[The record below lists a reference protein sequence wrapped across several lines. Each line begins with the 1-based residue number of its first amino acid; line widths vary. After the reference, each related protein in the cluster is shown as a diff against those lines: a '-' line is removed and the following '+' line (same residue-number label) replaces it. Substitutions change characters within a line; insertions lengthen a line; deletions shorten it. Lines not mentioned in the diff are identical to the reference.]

1 MFSDSADVARS
12 ALDQY
17 SSNTISIL
25 KYTLYGIAIGI
36 FALLILGLLVFA
48 ALLVRKQL
56 RKRKNKYDV
65 ENIDDL
71 FTE

>member
-48 ALLVRKQL
+48 ALLVRKKL